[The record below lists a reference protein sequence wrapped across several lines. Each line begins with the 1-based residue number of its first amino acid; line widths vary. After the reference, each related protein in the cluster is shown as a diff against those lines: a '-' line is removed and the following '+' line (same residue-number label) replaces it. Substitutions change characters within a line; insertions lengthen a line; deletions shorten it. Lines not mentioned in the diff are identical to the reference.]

1 MAPKILPV
9 LLSFILLLLQLHS
22 SAGQNAVK
30 AAYWFSGSNFPVA
43 DIDSTLFTHLL
54 CAFAD
59 LDSQNFQV
67 TVSSE
72 NQARFSSFT
81 RTVQQKNPAV
91 KALLSIGGGNAS
103 KESFAAMASQ
113 AASRK
118 SFIDSSI
125 NLARSLNFHGLD
137 IDWEYPDAAQ
147 MSDFGTLLT
156 EWRSAVAAEARS
168 SGKPALLLTAA
179 VTYSAN
185 YFGAIN
191 PTSAISNSLD
201 WTNVMAYDFFYSDDR
216 TGSRITGPPAA
227 LFSPD
232 RSQVS
237 GDSGIRAWIQSGLSP
252 KKIVLGFPFF
262 GHSLQLANANNHGF
276 WAPTSGVV
284 NGGTMSYKE
293 IRQFIMSTNATKVFN
308 ATVVSDYCYSGTT
321 WIGYDDTQSV
331 NTKVKYAKDNGLLGY
346 FAWQISQDDN
356 WILSR
361 EEKHLSGL
369 GAVIRDE
376 AGNVIAAAIKTSKFH
391 GEVLFAEVEAMEWGL
406 HIAKHA
412 QLRFLV
418 VESDSQERHYNWGAL
433 RISNRGKIEDVRAV
447 VYILDNVRTLL
458 FSVIFSYLTKSSLKL
473 QSFLLIFIFE

>member
-1 MAPKILPV
+1 MAPKSLPV
-9 LLSFILLLLQLHS
+9 LLSCILLLLQLHC

-30 AAYWFSGSNFPVA
+30 AAYWLYDTNFPAA
-43 DIDSTLFTHLL
+43 DIDSTLFTHLF

-59 LDSQNFQV
+59 LNAQNYQV

-81 RTVQQKNPAV
+81 TTVQQKNPAV
-91 KALLSIGGGNAS
+91 KALLSIGGGNATTT
-103 KESFAAMASQ
+103 ESFVTMASQ

-125 NLARSLNFHGLD
+125 KLARSLNFHGLD
-137 IDWEYPDAAQ
+137 IDWEYPRNATQ
-147 MSDFGTLLT
+147 MSNFGTLLN
-156 EWRSAVAAEARS
+156 EWRSAVALEARS

-179 VTYSAN
+179 VIYTAN
-185 YFGAIN
+185 YFGLIS

-201 WTNVMAYDFFYSDDR
+201 WINVMAYDFNYPGDR
-216 TGSRITGPPAA
+216 NGSIITGPPAA

-232 RSQVS
+232 RIQVS

-284 NGGTMSYKE
+284 NGGAMAYNE
-293 IRQFIMSTNATKVFN
+293 IRQFIMSTSATKVFN

-331 NTKVKYAKDNGLLGY
+331 STKVKYAKDKGLLGY
-346 FAWQISQDDN
+346 SAWQISQDDN

-361 EEKHLSGL
+361 EGLYKFNYLHHL
-369 GAVIRDE
+369 
-376 AGNVIAAAIKTSKFH
+376 F
-391 GEVLFAEVEAMEWGL
+391 LFC
-406 HIAKHA
+406 
-412 QLRFLV
+412 
-418 VESDSQERHYNWGAL
+418 
-433 RISNRGKIEDVRAV
+433 
-447 VYILDNVRTLL
+447 
-458 FSVIFSYLTKSSLKL
+458 FS
-473 QSFLLIFIFE
+473 FEIV